1 MDACLVELAGLLV
14 VAHDRLDLPALRI
27 GLVHLGRFHV
37 KVAFQD
43 HSPEPCLLFLESCVV
58 IVLRAAP
65 DEVGLFLRRSSLVAE
80 GIEELLP
87 SFHGRFPVENAL
99 VSLQDSIVFVH
110 GVSFRQLRVS
120 FHRIEI
126 MKPRILLEALRGG
139 RRREALVRDDNSLL
153 YAAFLDE
160 IGICGHVEHVPGIAL
175 GTDRLLLLEIERI
188 DDGNVPGALR
198 PCLPREVG
206 QGIDAALVALKRP
219 VDDEMVVHRDGL
231 RPFPHE
237 RDDPGDV
244 LPEPFHEF
252 GYRVS
257 EKSDA
262 GIGFREK
269 GFLVSVLEL
278 PVPDSGIADAE
289 DGNDVY
295 PDGIGPIVLEAE
307 LIDDVPEEAVAV
319 DDVGPVLQVRGIRG
333 QPLHRNVRAVDDV
346 ADGGTVDGD
355 VPSSDPS
362 ASDSLLYGISVLVLS
377 VGLDNSVGWSFD
389 RKYLFRNGHG
399 QSLLI

>member
-1 MDACLVELAGLLV
+1 MHARLVELAGLLV
-14 VAHDRLDLPALRI
+14 VAHDRLYLPAFRI
-27 GLVHLGRFHV
+27 GLVDFRRLHV

-43 HSPEPCLLFLESCVV
+43 HRSEPRLLFLESCVV
-58 IVLRAAP
+58 IVLRTVP
-65 DEVGLFLRRSSLVAE
+65 DEVCLFLCRPSLVAE
-80 GIEELLP
+80 GIEELP
-87 SFHGRFPVENAL
+87 ASFDGRLLVEN
-99 VSLQDSIVFVH
+99 VVMGLQDSLVFVH
-110 GVSFRQLRVS
+110 GVPFRQLRVP

-126 MKPRILLEALRGG
+126 VKLWILLEALRRG
-139 RRREALVRDDNSLL
+139 RRREALARDDYPFL

-237 RDDPGDV
+237 RDNPGDV
-244 LPEPFHEF
+244 LPKPFQKF

-257 EKSDA
+257 GKSDA
-262 GIGFREK
+262 GIGLREK
-269 GFLVSVLEL
+269 GLLVSVLQL

-295 PDGIGPIVLEAE
+295 PDGISPVVLEAE
-307 LIDDVPEEAVAV
+307 LIDDVTEEAAAI
-319 DDVGPVLQVRGIRG
+319 DDVGPVLQVCGIRR
-333 QPLHRNVRAVDDV
+333 QPLHRDVCAVDDV
-346 ADGGTVDGD
+346 SDGGAVDGD
-355 VPSSDPS
+355 VTSSDPS
-362 ASDSLLYGISVLVLS
+362 ASDPLLYGISVLVLS
-377 VGLDNSVGWSFD
+377 IGLDDSVGRPFD
-389 RKYLFRNGHG
+389 CEYLFGNGHD
-399 QSLLI
+399 QRPLI

>member
-1 MDACLVELAGLLV
+1 MDASLVELAGLLV
-14 VAHDRLDLPALRI
+14 VAHDRLYLPALRI
-27 GLVHLGRFHV
+27 GLVDFRGFHV

-43 HSPEPCLLFLESCVV
+43 HRSEPCLLFLESCVV
-58 IVLRAAP
+58 IVLRAVP
-65 DEVGLFLRRSSLVAE
+65 DEVRLFLCRPSLVAE
-80 GIEELLP
+80 GIEELP
-87 SFHGRFPVENAL
+87 ASFDGRLPVENA
-99 VSLQDSIVFVH
+99 VMGLQDSLVFVH
-110 GVSFRQLRVS
+110 GVPFRQLRVP

-126 MKPRILLEALRGG
+126 VKLRILLEALRRG
-139 RRREALVRDDNSLL
+139 RRRKALVRDDNSLL
-153 YAAFLDE
+153 YAAFLDK

-198 PCLPREVG
+198 PCLSREVG

-237 RDDPGDV
+237 RDNPGDV
-244 LPEPFHEF
+244 LPKPFQKF

-257 EKSDA
+257 GKSDA
-262 GIGFREK
+262 GIGLREK
-269 GFLVSVLEL
+269 GLLVSVLEL

-289 DGNDVY
+289 DGNDIY
-295 PDGIGPIVLEAE
+295 PDGIGPVVLEAE

-333 QPLHRNVRAVDDV
+333 QPLHRDVRAVDDV
-346 ADGGTVDGD
+346 SDGRAVDGD

-362 ASDSLLYGISVLVLS
+362 ASDPLLYGISVLVLS
-377 VGLDNSVGWSFD
+377 IGLDDRVGRSFD
-389 RKYLFRNGHG
+389 CEYLFWNGHD